1 MATKKP
7 PHTPDLPPER
17 PPARQRA
24 WLRVTG
30 RVQGVGFRYA
40 AVDEATRLGLTG
52 WVRNTPDGDVELVA
66 EGDAARLRRMI
77 AWSHSGPPG
86 ALVVGVDQQILPYAG
101 EFDAF
106 RIRR

>member
-1 MATKKP
+1 MTK
-7 PHTPDLPPER
+7 TPSGGAAPV
-17 PPARQRA
+17 RQRV
-24 WLRVTG
+24 WLRIKG

-40 AVDEATRLGLTG
+40 TVDEAMRLGLTG

-66 EGDAARLRRMI
+66 EGDAERVRRI
-77 AWSHSGPPG
+77 ITWSHAGPPG
-86 ALVVGVDQQILPYAG
+86 AQVTDVDQQILPYAG